1 MRAAAGPVKVP
12 GRVYVIGAGLAGL
25 SAAVTLA
32 GRGVAVELIEAATQA
47 GGRCRS
53 YVDPVLKMTIDNG
66 NHLVLSGNQ
75 ATFAYLRAIGAE
87 DRLVG
92 PEEAVIAFHDVREGR
107 GWVLRPNAGPLAWWV
122 LSRMRRVPGTRAADY
137 LDLLTL
143 LAPRG
148 QRRIDEAIACEGPLW
163 ERLLE
168 PFLLATLNT
177 EPKAA
182 SARLAGAVI
191 GESLAR
197 GGRAY
202 RPRIASPNLS
212 AAFID
217 PALAS
222 LARQGA
228 RIHLGRRLRQITFEE
243 DRVTSLQLSDGD
255 GLLAR
260 GDAVILAT
268 PAWITAD
275 LIPGLVVP
283 ERFSAIVNA
292 HFRVAP
298 PAGAAPMV
306 GVIAGAAQWIFA
318 FADRFSVTV
327 SGADDMVDTDRE
339 TLAARFWRDIA
350 AVHGLGPDLP
360 PWQIVKERRATFA
373 ATPEQD
379 ARRPPAATGW
389 RNLFLAGDWT
399 QTGLPATI
407 EGAIRSG
414 NKAAALA
421 LRAVR
426 GL

>member
-1 MRAAAGPVKVP
+1 MKAGGRP
-12 GRVYVIGAGLAGL
+12 GRAPGKVFVVGAGLAGL
-25 SAAVTLA
+25 SAALSLA
-32 GRGVAVELIEAATQA
+32 SQGVAVELIEAATQA

-53 YVDPVLKMTIDNG
+53 YVDPVLDMTIDNG
-66 NHLVLSGNQ
+66 NHLVLSGNK

-92 PEEAVIAFHDVREGR
+92 PADAVFAFHDVRHGR
-107 GWVLRPNAGPLAWWV
+107 GWTLRPNAGPLAWWV
-122 LSRMRRVPGTRAADY
+122 FSQARRAPDTRAVDY
-137 LDLLTL
+137 LALLAL
-143 LAPRG
+143 LAPHR
-148 QRRIDEAIACEGPLW
+148 QRRIDEVIACRGPLW

-212 AAFID
+212 AVFID
-217 PALAS
+217 PALAC
-222 LARQGA
+222 LDRRGA
-228 RIHLGRRLRQITFEE
+228 RIHLGRRLREIAFER
-243 DRVTSLQLSDGD
+243 DAVSSLHLGDGD
-255 GLLAR
+255 EALGS

-268 PAWITAD
+268 PAWTAAG

-306 GVIAGAAQWIFA
+306 GVIGGSAQWIFA
-318 FADRFSVTV
+318 FADRFSVSV
-327 SGADDMVDTDRE
+327 SAADHMVDADRE
-339 TLAARFWRDIA
+339 TLAVRFWRDIA

-373 ATPEQD
+373 ATPRED
-379 ARRPPAATGW
+379 ARRPAAATGW

-399 QTGLPATI
+399 RTGLPATI

-414 NKAAALA
+414 AEAAALA
-421 LRAVR
+421 LKAVR
-426 GL
+426 EV

>member
-1 MRAAAGPVKVP
+1 MRAAAGPRRAAGK
-12 GRVYVIGAGLAGL
+12 VYVIGAGLAGL

-32 GRGVAVELIEAATQA
+32 GQGVAVQLIEAATQA

-53 YVDPVLKMTIDNG
+53 YVDPVLDMTIDNG
-66 NHLVLSGNQ
+66 NHLVLSGNH
-75 ATFAYLRAIGAE
+75 ATFTYLRAIGAE
-87 DRLVG
+87 DRLAG
-92 PEEAVIAFHDVREGR
+92 PKEAVFDFHDVRDGR
-107 GWVLRPNAGPLAWWV
+107 SWRLRPNAGPLAWWV
-122 LSRMRRVPGTRAADY
+122 LSGSRRVPGSRAADY
-137 LDLLTL
+137 LAL
-143 LAPRG
+143 LALLAARG
-148 QRRIDEAIACEGPLW
+148 QRRIDEVIACEGPLW

-168 PFLLATLNT
+168 PFLLASLNT

-202 RPRIASPNLS
+202 RPRIATPNLS

-217 PALAS
+217 PALA
-222 LARQGA
+222 LLDRQGV
-228 RIHLGRRLRQITFEE
+228 RVHLGRRLREMTFGQGA
-243 DRVTSLQLSDGD
+243 VTSLQLGD
-255 GLLAR
+255 GEEPLAG

-268 PAWITAD
+268 PAWITGGLMPD
-275 LIPGLVVP
+275 LTVP

-292 HFRVAP
+292 HFRVVP

-306 GVIAGAAQWIFA
+306 GVIGGSAQWIFA

-339 TLAARFWRDIA
+339 TLAGRFWRDIA
-350 AVHGLGPDLP
+350 AVHGLGPEPP

-373 ATPEQD
+373 ATPGED
-379 ARRPPAATGW
+379 ARRPAAATGW

-407 EGAIRSG
+407 EGAVRSG

-421 LRAVR
+421 LKAIREV
-426 GL
+426 